1 MRKATLSCLL
11 GCLLLLAASSLAQ
24 ALVAPGLVMPAMSLP
39 DTKGGQHD
47 LAQMVKGKVALM
59 VYWSV
64 SCPHCREEMPHLMA
78 LAKRF
83 AGNPFVLVLVNT
95 DGLAMSPAVE
105 AYAAEQRLPGPL
117 LMDAGP
123 KDTLPFAE
131 LFDIVA
137 TPGVLVLD
145 RSGKLTL
152 SQELRVDMDK
162 VGKAIEAGF

>member
-1 MRKATLSCLL
+1 MRKAILSALL
-11 GCLLLLAASSLAQ
+11 GCLLLLAASPLAQ
-24 ALVAPGLVMPAMSLP
+24 ALTPLGLAMPAMSLP
-39 DTKGGQHD
+39 DTKGKQHD

-64 SCPHCREEMPHLMA
+64 SCPHCRDEMPHLLVM
-78 LAKRF
+78 AKRF

-105 AYAAEQRLPGPL
+105 AYAAEHRLPGPL

-137 TPGVLVLD
+137 TPGVLVLN
-145 RSGKLTL
+145 SQGKLTL
-152 SQELRVDMDK
+152 AQEMKVNLEQ
-162 VGKAIEAGF
+162 VGKAIEQGF